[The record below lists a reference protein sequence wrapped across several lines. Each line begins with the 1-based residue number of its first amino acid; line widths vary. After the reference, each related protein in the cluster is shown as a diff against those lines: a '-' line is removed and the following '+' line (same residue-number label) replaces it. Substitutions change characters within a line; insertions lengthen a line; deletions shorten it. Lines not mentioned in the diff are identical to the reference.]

1 MAENLADAYGKFRT
15 DYPKVDADGRGDRG
29 TEGKV
34 LTNALSTCLARL
46 APLHHHLCP
55 RQVLG
60 ARMGLYAGEILGLE
74 LPRTD
79 RRLFVLIE
87 TDGCLA
93 DSVSAATG
101 CSLGHRTMR
110 LVDHGK
116 TAATFV
122 DTVTASAIRI
132 SPHPAARSRASEY
145 VPAAR
150 GRWHAQ
156 RDAYQLMPSTELL
169 RAERVSLE
177 VDLAAIISRPG
188 RRVTCAA
195 CGEEIMNEREIILDG
210 YPYCRGCS
218 GEPYYRIR
226 DDEEPSLE
234 LARGSNARMPAQP
247 RLTAWS

>member
-1 MAENLADAYGKFRT
+1 
-15 DYPKVDADGRGDRG
+15 
-29 TEGKV
+29 
-34 LTNALSTCLARL
+34 
-46 APLHHHLCP
+46 
-55 RQVLG
+55 
-60 ARMGLYAGEILGLE
+60 MGLYAGEILGLD

-79 RRLFVLIE
+79 KRLFVFIE

-116 TAATFV
+116 TAATFI

-132 SPHPAARSRASEY
+132 SPHPAARSRAAAY
-145 VPAAR
+145 APAAR

-156 RDAYQLMPSTELL
+156 RDAYQLMPSEELL
-169 RAERVSLE
+169 RAERVSLG

-195 CGEEIMNEREIILDG
+195 CGEEIMNEREIILGG
-210 YPYCRGCS
+210 YSHCRGCA
-218 GEPYYRIR
+218 GERYYQICG
-226 DDEEPSLE
+226 DDRPSLE
-234 LARGSNARMPAQP
+234 LRVVATPRGLSSREDRVPRKTLISRARAGVW
-247 RLTAWS
+247 RLD